1 MVPFYVLLSTP
12 FPVCA
17 SKVVV
22 LLGKAS
28 GNLDDLSVA
37 VIELGNDVR
46 EIYSHAIVSIWPCLT
61 SNASRA
67 IREPGACSATSRR
80 TGAPSQPISS
90 TSTPPSRE

>member
-1 MVPFYVLLSTP
+1 MSPMSLFINGSFLCAASTP

-46 EIYSHAIVSIWPCLT
+46 EIYSHAIVSI
-61 SNASRA
+61 
-67 IREPGACSATSRR
+67 
-80 TGAPSQPISS
+80 
-90 TSTPPSRE
+90 

>member
-28 GNLDDLSVA
+28 GSLDAPVK
-37 VIELGNDVR
+37 GVR
-46 EIYSHAIVSIWPCLT
+46 DGLEDYAAFEWW
-61 SNASRA
+61 R
-67 IREPGACSATSRR
+67 GDM
-80 TGAPSQPISS
+80 
-90 TSTPPSRE
+90 

>member
-22 LLGKAS
+22 LLG

-46 EIYSHAIVSIWPCLT
+46 EISSHAIVSI
-61 SNASRA
+61 
-67 IREPGACSATSRR
+67 
-80 TGAPSQPISS
+80 
-90 TSTPPSRE
+90 

>member
-28 GNLDDLSVA
+28 GNLDAPVK
-37 VIELGNDVR
+37 GVR
-46 EIYSHAIVSIWPCLT
+46 DGLEDYAAFDWW
-61 SNASRA
+61 R
-67 IREPGACSATSRR
+67 GDM
-80 TGAPSQPISS
+80 
-90 TSTPPSRE
+90 